1 MDEADVYYTQLNKE
15 YNYNKLYEIHE
26 INSLR
31 NCDTNINAESSS
43 CHSKES
49 NKIGNRYQHT
59 RSSSN
64 SSSCSTKG
72 CLKCGQCHYNKHF
85 NRLQKNPYMYSYVAH
100 AITAAASTA
109 AVAAAETAT
118 STHERLKFVYD
129 NSHASSL
136 AAYDENI
143 FNNTFILATSSSSS
157 AASSSSSAASYTSSS
172 STSATSAFAISYG
185 NLNDSTSAGSS
196 SASASSSASSSPA
209 SSSAAAGST
218 PSSPLIEV
226 GVNVSLTSS
235 DDWSHFYDLV
245 LSWQGIC
252 LIAVFCAFIVITI
265 IGNTLVILA
274 VITTRRLKTV
284 TNCFVMS
291 LAVAD
296 LLVGIFV
303 MPPAVAVHL
312 IGSWQLGWVLCDI
325 WISLDVLLCTA
336 SILSLCAISVDRYLA
351 VTQPLTYSRKRRSKR
366 LALIMIL
373 IVWVLALAITC
384 PPILGWYEPGRR
396 DLNECRYNQ
405 NEGYVIFSA
414 MGSFFIPMAV
424 MIYVYAR
431 ISCVIA
437 NRHDN
442 MTDISVHNKKFKRYT
457 AADIDNELDPDL
469 SEFDLSSGQKKQQAA
484 RTLSNQTLAKDLQEI
499 MASDNE
505 IANTTQCHTL
515 LVLQQQAANSPTDKN
530 GCYEMKRPAS
540 LKRTPTASSVI
551 TTMTS
556 TTSTG
561 AATATAT
568 VAMGMENPW
577 TFTPTTQHHQQ
588 QQHSHYQQHAHPNK
602 HMRTHSMRHQHYL
615 NTASPNINA
624 TTTTNTVATSPGN
637 TLTPD
642 SIVTGSG
649 SSILRP
655 HTPQLRSHHHQ
666 HTHHYT
672 TKSLSNRI
680 SSLKKETKTTQTL
693 SIVVGGFIACWLPFF
708 INYLITPF
716 LDEDQVSST
725 LAKVLTWLG
734 WFNSAINPFIYAFY
748 SVDFRAAFWRL
759 TCKRFF
765 SASNKPQFP
774 TNTMSIRR

>member
-1 MDEADVYYTQLNKE
+1 MDETVIYYTQMNKE
-15 YNYNKLYEIHE
+15 NNCNKFNEIQE
-26 INSLR
+26 INSLK
-31 NCDTNINAESSS
+31 NCDIKNIKTTKYINS
-43 CHSKES
+43 CHRSNSGKKES
-49 NKIGNRYQHT
+49 NKICHRYKHT
-59 RSSSN
+59 N
-64 SSSCSTKG
+64 TNSCSNTDSV
-72 CLKCGQCHYNKHF
+72 KCGHCYYTNNF
-85 NRLQKNPYMYSYVAH
+85 NRLQIKNPYMYSYVAH

-157 AASSSSSAASYTSSS
+157 LSSSLASSSSAASYISSS
-172 STSATSAFAISYG
+172 STSVITYG
-185 NLNDSTSAGSS
+185 NLNDSTSTVTS
-196 SASASSSASSSPA
+196 SANASTSASSSPA
-209 SSSAAAGST
+209 TSSAAAAAGST

-373 IVWVLALAITC
+373 IVWALALAITC
-384 PPILGWYEPGRR
+384 PPILGWKRNYM
-396 DLNECRYNQ
+396 LKNVYL
-405 NEGYVIFSA
+405 I
-414 MGSFFIPMAV
+414 V
-424 MIYVYAR
+424 M
-431 ISCVIA
+431 
-437 NRHDN
+437 
-442 MTDISVHNKKFKRYT
+442 KFKRYT

-505 IANTTQCHTL
+505 IANTTQCHSL
-515 LVLQQQAANSPTDKN
+515 LVLQQQAATSPSEKN

-540 LKRTPTASSVI
+540 LKRTSTASSAI

-556 TTSTG
+556 TTACTGTG
-561 AATATAT
+561 ASATAT

-577 TFTPTTQHHQQ
+577 TFTPTAHQQ
-588 QQHSHYQQHAHPNK
+588 QHYQQHAHPNK

-615 NTASPNINA
+615 NAAAANI
-624 TTTTNTVATSPGN
+624 TSTSPGN

-666 HTHHYT
+666 HSHHYT

-765 SASNKPQFP
+765 SASSKPQFP

>member
-1 MDEADVYYTQLNKE
+1 MDETVIYYTQMNKE
-15 YNYNKLYEIHE
+15 NNYNKFNEIQE
-26 INSLR
+26 INSLK
-31 NCDTNINAESSS
+31 NCDIKNIKTTKYINS
-43 CHSKES
+43 CHRSNSGKKES
-49 NKIGNRYQHT
+49 NKICHRYKHT
-59 RSSSN
+59 NTNSYSN
-64 SSSCSTKG
+64 TDSV
-72 CLKCGQCHYNKHF
+72 KCGHCYYTNNF
-85 NRLQKNPYMYSYVAH
+85 NRLQIKNPYMYSYVAH

-129 NSHASSL
+129 NSHPSSL

-157 AASSSSSAASYTSSS
+157 LSSSLASSSSAASYISSS
-172 STSATSAFAISYG
+172 STSVITYG
-185 NLNDSTSAGSS
+185 NLNDSTSTVTS
-196 SASASSSASSSPA
+196 SANASTSASSSPA
-209 SSSAAAGST
+209 SSSAAAAAGST

-373 IVWVLALAITC
+373 IVWALALAITC

-505 IANTTQCHTL
+505 IANTTQCHSL
-515 LVLQQQAANSPTDKN
+515 LVLQQQAATSPSEKN

-540 LKRTPTASSVI
+540 LKRTPTASSAI

-556 TTSTG
+556 TTACTGTG
-561 AATATAT
+561 ASATAT

-577 TFTPTTQHHQQ
+577 TFTPTAHQQ
-588 QQHSHYQQHAHPNK
+588 QHCQQHAHPNK

-615 NTASPNINA
+615 NAAAANI
-624 TTTTNTVATSPGN
+624 TSTSPGN

-666 HTHHYT
+666 HSHHYT

-765 SASNKPQFP
+765 SASSKPQFP

>member
-1 MDEADVYYTQLNKE
+1 MDEIDDYCTQLNTKE
-15 YNYNKLYEIHE
+15 NTRKYSELLKASVSCDRNCFKNCRLYSSNCCHYKAQHKNKFKRSFCYCKLYKK
-26 INSLR
+26 R
-31 NCDTNINAESSS
+31 
-43 CHSKES
+43 
-49 NKIGNRYQHT
+49 
-59 RSSSN
+59 
-64 SSSCSTKG
+64 
-72 CLKCGQCHYNKHF
+72 LKKTF
-85 NRLQKNPYMYSYVAH
+85 YMYSYVAH
-100 AITAAASTA
+100 AITAAASTI

-118 STHERLKFVYD
+118 STQERVKFVYET
-129 NSHASSL
+129 SHASSL

-143 FNNTFILATSSSSS
+143 FNNTFILASSASSTSSISSAAYSAAAATSSSSIY
-157 AASSSSSAASYTSSS
+157 AYNDS
-172 STSATSAFAISYG
+172 STTMVGLPYA
-185 NLNDSTSAGSS
+185 NGS
-196 SASASSSASSSPA
+196 SSSPA
-209 SSSAAAGST
+209 SSLSVANVSS
-218 PSSPLIEV
+218 PSSPPYSEV

-252 LIAVFCAFIVITI
+252 LIAVFCTFIVITI

-457 AADIDNELDPDL
+457 AADIDNELDQDL
-469 SEFDLSSGQKKQQAA
+469 SEFDLSSGHKKQHAA

-499 MASDNE
+499 MAPDTE
-505 IANTTQCHTL
+505 IAGHTTQCHSL
-515 LVLQQQAANSPTDKN
+515 LVMPQQQLNSTSGNN
-530 GCYEMKRPAS
+530 GCYELKRPAS
-540 LKRTPTASSVI
+540 LKRIPTASSAI

-556 TTSTG
+556 STCIG
-561 AATATAT
+561 TGTNTATASI
-568 VAMGMENPW
+568 ALENPW
-577 TFTPTTQHHQQ
+577 TFTPLSPAQQQAQQ
-588 QQHSHYQQHAHPNK
+588 QQTSIHHQHHHHHHPYQQHAHPNK
-602 HMRTHSMRHQHYL
+602 HMRTHSIRHQHYL
-615 NTASPNINA
+615 STPTPTTTIS
-624 TTTTNTVATSPGN
+624 TTTTITTNTNVNN
-637 TLTPD
+637 TLSTPD
-642 SIVTGSG
+642 SLVTGSG
-649 SSILRP
+649 SSILRHP
-655 HTPQLRSHHHQ
+655 VTPQLRSHHH
-666 HTHHYT
+666 HHYAS
-672 TKSLSNRI
+672 KSLSNRI

-765 SASNKPQFP
+765 SSSTKPQFP